1 MFSYAETTTYGYNRV
16 HEIRVLDAFFSSACH
31 GMVESPAPAV
41 PFLFIQ
47 LPRQPCEF
55 ISDRSWLF
63 AIVLGFWRTR
73 AGPMVIDQE
82 IEQHYCSEIA
92 HAKIACYIAAAA
104 TIRSWLCYREKW
116 GRKQHGKPIYEFYEF
131 PTARALDFVVD
142 R

>member
-16 HEIRVLDAFFSSACH
+16 HENRLFEAFFSSTCH

-63 AIVLGFWRTR
+63 GEFVCILCNRPRFLEDASCNRPIHGMRTER
-73 AGPMVIDQE
+73 RNDQD
-82 IEQHYCSEIA
+82 
-92 HAKIACYIAAAA
+92 
-104 TIRSWLCYREKW
+104 
-116 GRKQHGKPIYEFYEF
+116 HG
-131 PTARALDFVVD
+131 
-142 R
+142 